1 MGRLCEVF
9 PIWDALTEGEQS
21 VLTAAA
27 VHRLVPGGTLIHDG
41 GEECLGLLVVSS
53 GWLRAFIMSEEG
65 REITLYR
72 LGPGEICLFTGSCML
87 KEMQFDIAIEA
98 GEDSAYWVIPAPVYK
113 DLMEHST
120 TLALYTN
127 RLMAKRFS
135 EVMWLMEQVLFKRFD
150 VRLATF
156 LLSEYQRSG
165 TSHLPLTHDQIAR
178 HLGTAREVVT
188 RMLKNFQQEGWVK
201 LSRGSVDII
210 DGQGLRSLC
219 ATP

>member
-1 MGRLCEVF
+1 M
-9 PIWDALTEGEQS
+9 
-21 VLTAAA
+21 
-27 VHRLVPGGTLIHDG
+27 HRLVPGGTLIHDG

-72 LGPGEICLFTGSCML
+72 LCPGEICLFTGSCML

-98 GEDSAYWVIPAPVYK
+98 VEDSAYWVIPVPVCK

-127 RLMAKRFS
+127 RLMAERFS
-135 EVMWLMEQVLFKRFD
+135 EVMWLMEQVLFRRFD

-165 TSHLPLTHDQIAR
+165 TSHLPLTHD
-178 HLGTAREVVT
+178 
-188 RMLKNFQQEGWVK
+188 
-201 LSRGSVDII
+201 
-210 DGQGLRSLC
+210 
-219 ATP
+219 